1 MLLEEI
7 KKYKI
12 YLASQSPR
20 RRELLAGM
28 GFDFEVM
35 PTHVK
40 EVHPEGCTPAQLV
53 EHLSR
58 LKLSAVKLEDF
69 PENALFIA
77 CDTVVVL
84 EGKALGKPVDR
95 TEALAMLHALAGRC
109 HTVYTGV
116 CLRTAKCTLSF
127 TEHTN
132 VHFRPLNDAELAYY
146 VDTFHPYDKAGAY
159 GIQEWIGMVGISHI
173 EGCYYNVMGL
183 PVASVYEHLQKL
195 FPCLPEAR

>member
-40 EVHPEGCTPAQLV
+40 EVHPEGCTPAQVV

-58 LKLSAVKLEDF
+58 LKILSINLEQF

-77 CDTVVVL
+77 SDTIVVADDDIL
-84 EGKALGKPVDR
+84 EKPASDE
-95 TEALAMLHALAGRC
+95 EAFRMLRQLSGRE
-109 HTVYTGV
+109 HTVMSGV
-116 CLRTAKCTLSF
+116 SVRTRRYCATRHSE
-127 TEHTN
+127 TQ
-132 VHFRPLNDAELAYY
+132 VRFRAFSDDELWHYIRH
-146 VDTFHPYDKAGAY
+146 FHPNDKAGAY
-159 GIQEWIGMVGISHI
+159 GIQEWIGYVGVESVN
-173 EGCYYNVMGL
+173 GSFYNVMGL
-183 PVASVYEHLQKL
+183 PTCLLWGMLQEVVAE
-195 FPCLPEAR
+195 

>member
-40 EVHPEGCTPAQLV
+40 EVHPEGCTPAQVV

-58 LKLSAVKLEDF
+58 LKILSVNMEQF

-77 CDTVVVL
+77 SDTIVVADDDIL
-84 EGKALGKPVDR
+84 EKPVDDEDAFRMLRRLSGREHIVMSGVSVR
-95 TEALAMLHALAGRC
+95 TRRYCATRHSETKVRF
-109 HTVYTGV
+109 
-116 CLRTAKCTLSF
+116 RTFSDDELWYYI
-127 TEHTN
+127 HQY
-132 VHFRPLNDAELAYY
+132 RP
-146 VDTFHPYDKAGAY
+146 FDKAGAY
-159 GIQEWIGMVGISHI
+159 GIQEWIGYVGM
-173 EGCYYNVMGL
+173 EGMEGSFFNVMGL
-183 PVASVYEHLQKL
+183 PTDVVWDMLQDAVI
-195 FPCLPEAR
+195 E

>member
-84 EGKALGKPVDR
+84 DDEVLEKPENEDDAFRMLRSLSGREHVVMSGVTVKTRRYCATRHSETRVRFRAFSVRQSRRLWHPGVDR
-95 TEALAMLHALAGRC
+95 LCGDGGHGRLVLQRDGLADRC
-109 HTVYTGV
+109 V
-116 CLRTAKCTLSF
+116 
-127 TEHTN
+127 
-132 VHFRPLNDAELAYY
+132 
-146 VDTFHPYDKAGAY
+146 
-159 GIQEWIGMVGISHI
+159 VG
-173 EGCYYNVMGL
+173 Y
-183 PVASVYEHLQKL
+183 A
-195 FPCLPEAR
+195 ARCCSRII

>member
-7 KKYKI
+7 KDYKI

-28 GFDFEVM
+28 GFNFEVM

-84 EGKALGKPVDR
+84 DDEVLEKPENEDDAFRMLRSLSGREHVVMSGVTVKTRRYCATRHSETRVRFR
-95 TEALAMLHALAGRC
+95 TFSDDELWYYIRH
-109 HTVYTGV
+109 Y
-116 CLRTAKCTLSF
+116 
-127 TEHTN
+127 
-132 VHFRPLNDAELAYY
+132 RP
-146 VDTFHPYDKAGAY
+146 FDKAGAY
-159 GIQEWIGMVGISHI
+159 GIQEWIGYVGMVGMDGSF
-173 EGCYYNVMGL
+173 YNVMGL
-183 PVASVYEHLQKL
+183 PTDVVWDMLQDAVK
-195 FPCLPEAR
+195 E

>member
-7 KKYKI
+7 KNYRI

-40 EVHPEGCTPAQLV
+40 EVHPEGCAPAQLV

-84 EGKALGKPVDR
+84 DDEVLEKPESEEDAFR
-95 TEALAMLHALAGRC
+95 MLHSLSGRE
-109 HTVYTGV
+109 HVVMSGVTVKTRRYCATRHSETRV
-116 CLRTAKCTLSF
+116 RFRTFSDDELWYYIRQY
-127 TEHTN
+127 
-132 VHFRPLNDAELAYY
+132 RP
-146 VDTFHPYDKAGAY
+146 FDKAGAY
-159 GIQEWIGMVGISHI
+159 GIQEWIGYVGM
-173 EGCYYNVMGL
+173 EGMDGSFYNVMGL
-183 PVASVYEHLQKL
+183 PTDVLWGMLQNAVK
-195 FPCLPEAR
+195 E